1 MPFTPYHF
9 GPSGFL
15 GLLLRRWIDLPV
27 FLLTNVI
34 IDIEVLIVGK
44 HPYSHTLLL
53 GTVVGVLWG
62 VAAYPLRGVF
72 KRLMDF
78 VRLPYKTGLVKMIVS
93 GILGV
98 WLHAA
103 VDAMVHYDVRLLG
116 PNKKF
121 ILMRLITKPFTRAN
135 MIATNERV
143 ELVCMILLGLAA
155 VLYIFAVISFVKAKR
170 AAKTE
175 NHAQ

>member
-27 FLLTNVI
+27 FLLANVI
-34 IDIEVLIVGK
+34 LDLEVLIT
-44 HPYSHTLLL
+44 HQHAYAHTLLL
-53 GTVVGVLWG
+53 GAAVGALWG
-62 VAAYPLRGVF
+62 LAAYPLRRFF
-72 KRLMDF
+72 KRGMDF

-98 WLHAA
+98 WLH
-103 VDAMVHYDVRLLG
+103 VLFDAMVHYDVRLLW

-121 ILMRLITKPFTRAN
+121 MLMRLITKPLSRAN

-143 ELVCMILLGLAA
+143 ELACMILLGLAA
-155 VLYIFAVISFVKAKR
+155 VVYVVSAALYIKCQRRAKD
-170 AAKTE
+170 
-175 NHAQ
+175 NIPN